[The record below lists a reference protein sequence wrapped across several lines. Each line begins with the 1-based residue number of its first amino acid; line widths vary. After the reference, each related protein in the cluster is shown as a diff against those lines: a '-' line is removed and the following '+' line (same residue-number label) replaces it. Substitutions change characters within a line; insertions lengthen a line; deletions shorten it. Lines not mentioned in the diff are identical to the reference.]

1 MSDDNPSQP
10 TCLRGVC
17 PPDHFDDASD
27 ETDTTSEVA
36 RVLNLHA
43 SFKASAG
50 IQTSMS
56 DWWWECDGCSTK
68 VAEHGTARVDVV
80 AMLAAHQAAMLSD
93 AGLLQDGGSSC
104 R

>member
-1 MSDDNPSQP
+1 MTEPKQES
-10 TCLRGVC
+10 
-17 PPDHFDDASD
+17 
-27 ETDTTSEVA
+27 DTTSEVA

-80 AMLAAHQAAMLSD
+80 ARLAAHQAAMLAE
-93 AGLLQDGGSSC
+93 AGLLTTATKTTQAEQGEPEP
-104 R
+104 